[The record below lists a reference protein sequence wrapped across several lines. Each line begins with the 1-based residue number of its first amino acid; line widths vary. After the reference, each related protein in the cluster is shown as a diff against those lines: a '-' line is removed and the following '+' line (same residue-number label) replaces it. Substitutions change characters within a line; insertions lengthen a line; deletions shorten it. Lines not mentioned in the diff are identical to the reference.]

1 VPGLAAHVGLGRV
14 GEREC
19 GGDDRAELAPGH
31 QIGDHGHALVVVL
44 DQHDLG
50 ADAEPGCLAGDV
62 RGEREQRDQGAARA
76 EDAKRAGGVVA
87 GDRIEHDVYV
97 RRCRREVGRGVVDDL
112 VRAQAPH
119 EVVVALAGGAD
130 HVGMRAD
137 AERVRQ
143 HAEHLVARLEQRH
156 AETDRLDHAGHVP
169 AERERRLAQEHAVS
183 SVGPVARVDT
193 GRAHLDEDLG
203 ETGLGPFHFDLAE
216 YLGAAEHLLPDRAH
230 RRSLHDPKPA
240 SGRWACRL
248 RRRH

>member
-130 HVGMRAD
+130 HVRA
-137 AERVRQ
+137 A
-143 HAEHLVARLEQRH
+143 
-156 AETDRLDHAGHVP
+156 
-169 AERERRLAQEHAVS
+169 
-183 SVGPVARVDT
+183 
-193 GRAHLDEDLG
+193 
-203 ETGLGPFHFDLAE
+203 GLGDL
-216 YLGAAEHLLPDRAH
+216 H
-230 RRSLHDPKPA
+230 R
-240 SGRWACRL
+240 
-248 RRRH
+248 